1 MPKWRVDVLLL
12 RNRQP
17 QGAVEAETVIN
28 KLRLPE
34 LPEVER
40 AASESCWRP
49 SGNVNKTSC
58 FWRFLGGFHLHLASQ
73 HKNHVLYFLGC
84 IWDLDVIEARTSG
97 CPSHSLLLDAKDII

>member
-58 FWRFLGGFHLHLASQ
+58 FWRFSA
-73 HKNHVLYFLGC
+73 
-84 IWDLDVIEARTSG
+84 
-97 CPSHSLLLDAKDII
+97 LLNYTLRHHAKITFYIF